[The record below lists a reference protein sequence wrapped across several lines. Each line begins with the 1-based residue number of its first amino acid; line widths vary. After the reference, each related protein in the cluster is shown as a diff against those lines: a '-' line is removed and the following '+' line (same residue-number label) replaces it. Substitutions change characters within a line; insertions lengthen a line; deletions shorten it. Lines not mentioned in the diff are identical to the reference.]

1 MRPAVHAGAH
11 SPLSPHPSAW
21 YPYRFWI
28 VSFAFAGM
36 IESLT
41 FVSAVTIVGAATRAT
56 GTTAGRSAGAI
67 ESASVVVESASI
79 LFVSELRGAG
89 GLSEKGVTG
98 CEGHGTRRR
107 AKLARRD
114 KFLHHRGRCG
124 GDPFGV
130 KNARAS
136 RMVGAQ
142 DRGRYSN
149 LRLRLTRRSC
159 SRAKCVLSRG

>member
-41 FVSAVTIVGAATRAT
+41 FVSAVTMVGEATRAT

-79 LFVSELRGAG
+79 LFVLELRGAG

-98 CEGHGTRRR
+98 
-107 AKLARRD
+107 
-114 KFLHHRGRCG
+114 RGRNATRTRARLATPDKNCTAGERCG
-124 GDPFGV
+124 EDPLWVNNGI
-130 KNARAS
+130 AQAT
-136 RMVGAQ
+136 VGAGEAE
-142 DRGRYSN
+142 R
-149 LRLRLTRRSC
+149 
-159 SRAKCVLSRG
+159 

>member
-11 SPLSPHPSAW
+11 SPLTPHASAW

-79 LFVSELRGAG
+79 LFVLGLRGAG

-107 AKLARRD
+107 A
-114 KFLHHRGRCG
+114 
-124 GDPFGV
+124 
-130 KNARAS
+130 
-136 RMVGAQ
+136 
-142 DRGRYSN
+142 
-149 LRLRLTRRSC
+149 SC
-159 SRAKCVLSRG
+159 STTPRST

>member
-11 SPLSPHPSAW
+11 SPLTPHASAW

-79 LFVSELRGAG
+79 LFVLELRGAG

-98 CEGHGTRRR
+98 WGRNATRTR
-107 AKLARRD
+107 ARVAPPD
-114 KFLHHRGRCG
+114 ENCTAVGRCG
-124 GDPFGV
+124 EDPLWVDIGVAQATFG
-130 KNARAS
+130 AGE
-136 RMVGAQ
+136 VGAL
-142 DRGRYSN
+142 SN
-149 LRLRLTRRSC
+149 C
-159 SRAKCVLSRG
+159 DGE

>member
-41 FVSAVTIVGAATRAT
+41 FVSAVTIVGEATRAT

-107 AKLARRD
+107 ARWRQSHD
-114 KFLHHRGRCG
+114 FCDTVG
-124 GDPFGV
+124 GGGGGPSGLD
-130 KNARAS
+130 NARKQ
-136 RMVGAQ
+136 RTVGAQ
-142 DRGRYSN
+142 DR
-149 LRLRLTRRSC
+149 RR
-159 SRAKCVLSRG
+159 

>member
-1 MRPAVHAGAH
+1 MPNAIPCIIVVSTAESVTPMRPAVHAGAH

-79 LFVSELRGAG
+79 VSGF
-89 GLSEKGVTG
+89 
-98 CEGHGTRRR
+98 R
-107 AKLARRD
+107 AARR
-114 KFLHHRGRCG
+114 GR
-124 GDPFGV
+124 FE
-130 KNARAS
+130 
-136 RMVGAQ
+136 
-142 DRGRYSN
+142 
-149 LRLRLTRRSC
+149 
-159 SRAKCVLSRG
+159 

>member
-107 AKLARRD
+107 AKVARRHD
-114 KFLHHRGRCG
+114 FRTWVGRCG
-124 GDPFGV
+124 GDPLWVNIG
-130 KNARAS
+130 NAEAT
-136 RMVGAQ
+136 VGPGQ
-142 DRGRYSN
+142 VSGEQ
-149 LRLRLTRRSC
+149 LR
-159 SRAKCVLSRG
+159 

>member
-11 SPLSPHPSAW
+11 SPLTPHASAW

-41 FVSAVTIVGAATRAT
+41 FVSAVTIVGEATRAT

-98 CEGHGTRRR
+98 CGGNATPMR
-107 AKLARRD
+107 ARLAPPD
-114 KFLHHRGRCG
+114 ENCTAVGRCG
-124 GDPFGV
+124 DDPFGV
-130 KNARAS
+130 NDARGK
-136 RMVGAQ
+136 RTVE
-142 DRGRYSN
+142 
-149 LRLRLTRRSC
+149 LRECGEELRIE
-159 SRAKCVLSRG
+159 

>member
-11 SPLSPHPSAW
+11 SPLTPHASAW

-41 FVSAVTIVGAATRAT
+41 FVSAVTIVGEATRAT

-79 LFVSELRGAG
+79 LFVLELRGAG

-107 AKLARRD
+107 ARVVRRD
-114 KFLHHRGRCG
+114 KFLHHGGRCG
-124 GDPFGV
+124 GDPSGV
-130 KNARAS
+130 KNARKQGA
-136 RMVGAQ
+136 VGAQ
-142 DRGRYSN
+142 DRGR
-149 LRLRLTRRSC
+149 
-159 SRAKCVLSRG
+159 

>member
-11 SPLSPHPSAW
+11 SPLTPHASAW

-41 FVSAVTIVGAATRAT
+41 FVSAVTIVGEATRAT

-98 CEGHGTRRR
+98 HGTRCR
-107 AKLARRD
+107 APVARCHD
-114 KFLHHRGRCG
+114 FCDTVDG
-124 GDPFGV
+124 GGGGPAGH
-130 KNARAS
+130 KNAR
-136 RMVGAQ
+136 
-142 DRGRYSN
+142 
-149 LRLRLTRRSC
+149 
-159 SRAKCVLSRG
+159 K

>member
-41 FVSAVTIVGAATRAT
+41 FVSAVTIVGEATRAT

-67 ESASVVVESASI
+67 ESASVVVESVSI
-79 LFVSELRGAG
+79 LFVLELRGAG

-98 CEGHGTRRR
+98 RRR
-107 AKLARRD
+107 NATRTRARLAPPD
-114 KFLHHRGRCG
+114 KNCTAVGRCG
-124 GDPFGV
+124 EDP
-130 KNARAS
+130 
-136 RMVGAQ
+136 
-142 DRGRYSN
+142 
-149 LRLRLTRRSC
+149 L
-159 SRAKCVLSRG
+159 